1 MLLMKKNENT
11 VFAVINAVE
20 LIGGEYEYD
29 DPDDNKIIDYL
40 IDFDLID
47 DKKAKE
53 LYKLSEEENSGIYDE
68 YREIIENI
76 IYDVFK
82 DEADV

>member
-1 MLLMKKNENT
+1 MKKNENT

-20 LIGGEYEYD
+20 LIGGEYEHD
-29 DPDDNKIIDYL
+29 DPDDDQIIDYL

>member
-1 MLLMKKNENT
+1 MKKNENT

-29 DPDDNKIIDYL
+29 DPDDDQIIDYL

>member
-1 MLLMKKNENT
+1 MKKNENT

>member
-1 MLLMKKNENT
+1 MKKNENT

-76 IYDVFK
+76 IYNVFK

>member
-1 MLLMKKNENT
+1 MKKNENT

-53 LYKLSEEENSGIYDE
+53 LYKLSEEKNSGIYDE

>member
-1 MLLMKKNENT
+1 MKKNENT

-29 DPDDNKIIDYL
+29 DPDDNQIIDYL

-47 DKKAKE
+47 NKKAKE

>member
-29 DPDDNKIIDYL
+29 DPDDNQIIDYL

>member
-1 MLLMKKNENT
+1 MKKNENT

-29 DPDDNKIIDYL
+29 DPNDEQIIDYL

-53 LYKLSEEENSGIYDE
+53 LYKLSEEQESGIYDE
-68 YREIIENI
+68 YRKIIENI
-76 IYDVFK
+76 IYDIFK
-82 DEADV
+82 DEVDV

>member
-1 MLLMKKNENT
+1 MKKNENT

-29 DPDDNKIIDYL
+29 DPDDNQIIDYL

-53 LYKLSEEENSGIYDE
+53 LYKLSEEENSGIYM
-68 YREIIENI
+68 R
-76 IYDVFK
+76 
-82 DEADV
+82 